1 MTNIAYLLLSGTTNE
16 HRMMVANHVSE
27 QTRLNTNPAGSENV
41 IQQTSS
47 ELNSEC

>member
-1 MTNIAYLLLSGTTNE
+1 
-16 HRMMVANHVSE
+16 MMVANHVSE

-47 ELNSEC
+47 ELNSKC